1 MHAYHCY
8 LIVEVH
14 GSLSFKCYCWKTKT
28 MKSIISNNDLTIAK
42 NDITRNSRDL
52 RNYINECQQI
62 IHKDDR
68 WRCINL
74 NSTALT
80 IRGLIKIHKED
91 CPIWPIV
98 NRKNAPA
105 YKQAKMLSKKL
116 KLYISIFNVKNT
128 VHLINNLMEIPYDSN
143 LKFASFDITKMYSN
157 VTTNKLLK
165 IINVLYETR
174 N

>member
-1 MHAYHCY
+1 
-8 LIVEVH
+8 
-14 GSLSFKCYCWKTKT
+14 
-28 MKSIISNNDLTIAK
+28 
-42 NDITRNSRDL
+42 
-52 RNYINECQQI
+52 
-62 IHKDDR
+62 
-68 WRCINL
+68 
-74 NSTALT
+74 
-80 IRGLIKIHKED
+80 
-91 CPIWPIV
+91 
-98 NRKNAPA
+98 
-105 YKQAKMLSKKL
+105 MLSKKL